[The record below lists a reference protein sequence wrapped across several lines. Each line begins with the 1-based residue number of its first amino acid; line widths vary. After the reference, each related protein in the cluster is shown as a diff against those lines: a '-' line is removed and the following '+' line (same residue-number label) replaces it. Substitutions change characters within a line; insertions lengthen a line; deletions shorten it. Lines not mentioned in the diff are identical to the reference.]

1 MPVDVKIGRQDFCY
15 GSAFFL
21 GNDDFYQGLAWDGFK
36 IHSETFADYS
46 LDFIAAR
53 MVSFNDNNSHIFG
66 IYGFYGRY
74 KGIGNTDVDL
84 YFFFNRK
91 GFKHIYGHIHGSPL
105 CFTLGMRLA
114 GRLLERISFEFEPMY
129 QFGRV
134 RNEVRSGDMTR

>member
-1 MPVDVKIGRQDFCY
+1 
-15 GSAFFL
+15 
-21 GNDDFYQGLAWDGFK
+21 
-36 IHSETFADYS
+36 
-46 LDFIAAR
+46 

-74 KGIGNTDVDL
+74 KGIKDTDVDL

-91 GFKHIYGHIHGSPL
+91 RFKHIYGHIHGSPL
-105 CFTLGMRLA
+105 WFTLGTRLA

-134 RNEVRSGDMTR
+134 RNEVRSGDDQIWAYGGHFDVGYEFNLPRYNLDVPPISC